1 MALPLLSAMQ
11 TSTHRRVTSVQL
23 AWDTVRTM
31 LQMIDDAGCD
41 PWCQWIVR
49 HRHGGDDE
57 FGRELFTAFLVPV
70 RNRLLDAARI
80 QEGDV
85 VLDLGTGDGLI
96 GFGALERAGLS
107 GRVILNDLSADLLS
121 LCWDYAA
128 EARVLDR
135 CRFVLG
141 SADDLAE
148 VEETSV
154 DVVTI
159 RSVLIYVKD
168 KAASL
173 RECHRVLRPDGRLA
187 LLEPINRFIIADHG
201 RAFCG
206 YDTSPIADL
215 AAKID
220 AFYSS
225 IQDPANDAMFDFDE
239 RDLLRLVTMAGFD
252 EVHLELRADIEPRMD
267 PQPWERFLASS
278 SNPLVPTIGAAISQ
292 TLSDEEAAALERHLR
307 PLVERGIGEHRM
319 ASALVRAVK
328 HGGDKDARSASKAGG

>member
-1 MALPLLSAMQ
+1 M
-11 TSTHRRVTSVQL
+11 QL

-31 LQMIDDAGCD
+31 LHVKDDTGCD
-41 PWCQWIVR
+41 PWCQWIAR

-57 FGRELFTAFLVPV
+57 LRRELFAAFLVPV

-141 SADDLAE
+141 STDDLAE
-148 VEETSV
+148 VDEASV

-173 RECHRVLRPDGRLA
+173 RECHRVLRPGGRLA
-187 LLEPINRFIIADHG
+187 FLEPINRFIIADHG

-215 AAKID
+215 AAKVD

-225 IQDPANDAMFDFDE
+225 VQDPANDAMFDFDE
-239 RDLLRLVTMAGFD
+239 RDLLGFVTVAGFD
-252 EVHLELRADIEPRMD
+252 EVHMELRADIEPSMA
-267 PQPWERFLASS
+267 PQPWERFLASAS
-278 SNPLVPTIGAAISQ
+278 SPLVPTVGEAMAQALSDGEAAIV
-292 TLSDEEAAALERHLR
+292 ERHLR
-307 PLVERGIGEHRM
+307 PLVEQGIGRHRM
-319 ASALVRAVK
+319 ATVLVRAVK
-328 HGGDKDARSASKAGG
+328 HGEAGDAKAPSKTGR

>member
-1 MALPLLSAMQ
+1 
-11 TSTHRRVTSVQL
+11 
-23 AWDTVRTM
+23 
-31 LQMIDDAGCD
+31 
-41 PWCQWIVR
+41 
-49 HRHGGDDE
+49 
-57 FGRELFTAFLVPV
+57 LFAAFLAPL
-70 RNRLLDAARI
+70 RDRLLDAAHI

-107 GRVILNDLSADLLS
+107 GRAIFNDLSADLLG
-121 LCWDYAA
+121 LCRDYAA
-128 EARVLDR
+128 EAGLQDR

-141 SADDLAE
+141 SADDL
-148 VEETSV
+148 VEIDEASV

-159 RSVLIYVKD
+159 RSVLIYVKE

-173 RECHRVLRPDGRLA
+173 RECHRVLRPGGRLA
-187 LLEPINRFIIADHG
+187 LFEPINRFIVAGHG

-206 YDTSPIADL
+206 YDISPIAHI
-215 AAKID
+215 AARLD
-220 AFYSS
+220 ALYDT
-225 IQDPANDAMFDFDE
+225 IQDPVNNPMIDFDE

-252 EVHLELRADIEPRMD
+252 EVHLELRADIEPRMN

-319 ASALVRAVK
+319 ASALIRAVK
-328 HGGDKDARSASKAGG
+328 HGGDKDARSPSKAGE

>member
-1 MALPLLSAMQ
+1 MVDEAA
-11 TSTHRRVTSVQL
+11 R
-23 AWDTVRTM
+23 
-31 LQMIDDAGCD
+31 D

-49 HRHGGDDE
+49 HRHGGDDS
-57 FGRELFTAFLVPV
+57 FRRELFAAFLAPV
-70 RNRLLDAARI
+70 RDRLLDAAHI

-96 GFGALERAGLS
+96 GFGALERAGPS
-107 GRVILNDLSADLLS
+107 GRAIFNDLSADLLG
-121 LCWDYAA
+121 LCRDYAA
-128 EARVLDR
+128 EAGLRDR

-148 VEETSV
+148 IDEASV

-159 RSVLIYVKD
+159 RSVLIYVKE

-173 RECHRVLRPDGRLA
+173 RECCRVLRPGGRLA
-187 LLEPINRFIIADHG
+187 LFEPINRFIVAGHG

-206 YDTSPIADL
+206 YDISPIAHI
-215 AAKID
+215 AARLD
-220 AFYSS
+220 ALYDR
-225 IQDPANDAMFDFDE
+225 IQDPVNDPMIDFDE

-252 EVHLELRADIEPRMD
+252 EVHLELRADIEPRME